1 MMFLFNSVFFRF
13 LLISLGP
20 GCKNIHNYDKLG
32 AALAFLQSP
41 QGSKSHQSDTNAKGL
56 HSTILNSIGWNWNG
70 RELSWSNV
78 TLLKL
83 TYWWPLK
90 NCGWETTFFLARAIF
105 RAVSV
110 VGSVK
115 RFLLKLK
122 GQGDISIIAFLFWVV
137 MGLMLGRTIFE
148 NSTLQLNNS

>member
-1 MMFLFNSVFFRF
+1 MMFQV
-13 LLISLGP
+13 LLP

-32 AALAFLQSP
+32 GSAGISP
-41 QGSKSHQSDTNAKGL
+41 IPAGFKKVINPTQIPRGCTRRSSIQSDGTGTGESWVDRML
-56 HSTILNSIGWNWNG
+56 HS
-70 RELSWSNV
+70 
-78 TLLKL
+78 LKL

-137 MGLMLGRTIFE
+137 MGLMLGRIIFE